1 MQPLRL
7 IINLIGSL
15 SNAVILLSV
24 KFLIITIME
33 NYMRNDIQW
42 IIGILFFLFGPVIAI
57 IIQYVNF

>member
-42 IIGILFFLFGPVIAI
+42 IIGILLFLFGPVIAI
-57 IIQYVNF
+57 IMQYVNF